1 MSKQSVFIVEIHD
14 GEPPSYLFGVFPT
27 FTSAI
32 VELTKPENADR
43 LRQNRIAQILEY
55 RVPSTEPIA
64 RIDYEI
70 HDGRLE
76 SPRTMIFAEINDLVA

>member
-1 MSKQSVFIVEIHD
+1 MKQQTVFVVEIHD

-32 VELTKPENADR
+32 VELTKSENANR
-43 LRQNRIAQILEY
+43 LRQNRIAQIHEY

-70 HDGRLE
+70 QDGRLE
-76 SPRTMIFAEINDLVA
+76 SPITIIFAGIDDSVA

>member
-1 MSKQSVFIVEIHD
+1 MTQQSVFVVEIHD

-27 FTSAI
+27 FVSAI
-32 VELTKPENADR
+32 EELTKPGNTER
-43 LRQNRIAQILEY
+43 LRQNCVVNIHEY
-55 RVPSTEPIA
+55 QLPGTQAIA

-76 SPRTMIFAEINDLVA
+76 SPTTLIFTNLPI